1 MVEGAEVSLPAPVAG
16 MVFSPSLALAPV
28 PRSRLVLELVP
39 VLLPVVLLVP
49 PVLLFCEFIWF
60 VERLVSVVLLMPE
73 ADGVLMV
80 PLLVPLVVPLM
91 VALGL
96 AAEPWPVDDDCA

>member
-1 MVEGAEVSLPAPVAG
+1 MGAGAEVSLPAPVAG

-28 PRSRLVLELVP
+28 PRSRLVVELVP
-39 VLLPVVLLVP
+39 VLLPVVP
-49 PVLLFCEFIWF
+49 PVVPVVPALLFCVFIGV

-73 ADGVLMV
+73 VDGVLMV
-80 PLLVPLVVPLM
+80 PLV